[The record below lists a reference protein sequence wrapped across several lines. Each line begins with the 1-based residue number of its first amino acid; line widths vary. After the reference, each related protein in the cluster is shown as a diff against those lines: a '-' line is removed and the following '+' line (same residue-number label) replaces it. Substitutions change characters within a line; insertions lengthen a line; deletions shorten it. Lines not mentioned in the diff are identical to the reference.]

1 MDTGLRRYDASYYK
15 PPLVML
21 GYDTPRQGDFFWD
34 MRQEIWDRKTSL
46 NNSLAKFAR
55 WANKEQI
62 AKRKE
67 QLNINYKTRH
77 SREGGNPLR
86 RRHFYAVPAGQ

>member
-1 MDTGLRRYDASYYK
+1 MN
-15 PPLVML
+15 
-21 GYDTPRQGDFFWD
+21 
-34 MRQEIWDRKTSL
+34 TSL
-46 NNSLAKFAR
+46 NKSLVRFAH

-62 AKRKE
+62 ASVCAQRSRDKKRKE

>member
-1 MDTGLRRYDASYYK
+1 MAGFFLDTRQ
-15 PPLVML
+15 
-21 GYDTPRQGDFFWD
+21 DTK
-34 MRQEIWDRKTSL
+34 INKSL
-46 NNSLAKFAR
+46 TKFAR

-67 QLNINYKTRH
+67 QLNIKTRH

>member
-1 MDTGLRRYDASYYK
+1 MPQPCGKVKKK
-15 PPLVML
+15 PYGIIIPQEQSPER
-21 GYDTPRQGDFFWD
+21 GIFFY
-34 MRQEIWDRKTSL
+34 
-46 NNSLAKFAR
+46 
-55 WANKEQI
+55 KEQR
-62 AKRKE
+62 ASVCAQRSRDKKRNE

>member
-1 MDTGLRRYDASYYK
+1 MITAINKS
-15 PPLVML
+15 LV
-21 GYDTPRQGDFFWD
+21 R
-34 MRQEIWDRKTSL
+34 
-46 NNSLAKFAR
+46 FAH

>member
-21 GYDTPRQGDFFWD
+21 GYDTARQGDFF
-34 MRQEIWDRKTSL
+34 
-46 NNSLAKFAR
+46 
-55 WANKEQI
+55 KEQI
-62 AKRKE
+62 ASVCAQRSRDKKRKE

>member
-1 MDTGLRRYDASYYK
+1 MRDFLRYEIC
-15 PPLVML
+15 
-21 GYDTPRQGDFFWD
+21 D
-34 MRQEIWDRKTSL
+34 MVALINK
-46 NNSLAKFAR
+46 SLAQFAH

-62 AKRKE
+62 AKCKE
-67 QLNINYKTRH
+67 QLNINYKTCH

>member
-1 MDTGLRRYDASYYK
+1 MVALINK
-15 PPLVML
+15 
-21 GYDTPRQGDFFWD
+21 
-34 MRQEIWDRKTSL
+34 
-46 NNSLAKFAR
+46 SLAQFAH

-62 AKRKE
+62 AKCKE
-67 QLNINYKTRH
+67 QLNINYKTCH